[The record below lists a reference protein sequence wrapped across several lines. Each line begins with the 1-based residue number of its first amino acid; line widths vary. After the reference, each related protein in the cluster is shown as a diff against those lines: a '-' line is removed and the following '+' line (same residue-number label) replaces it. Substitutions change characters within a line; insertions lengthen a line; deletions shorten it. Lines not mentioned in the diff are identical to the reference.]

1 MTADIFS
8 TLNHLF
14 NINKSRHVAAGH
26 PGTSYFS
33 QR

>member
-1 MTADIFS
+1 MTADFFS

-26 PGTSYFS
+26 QGTSYFS